1 MLLFDTHTHL
11 YDSAFDL
18 DRAEVIRNAREA
30 GVRLFMLPNED
41 TSTLD
46 ALWAMQRAYPDC
58 MLCAVGMHPT
68 SVKEDW
74 QTQLQDIERVLRAE
88 RSRIAAIGEVGLDF
102 YWDDSYRK
110 EQIAVL
116 TRQVELS
123 IELGLPLIL
132 HVRKAF
138 EEIFALLE
146 QSPNESVR
154 GVFHCFDGSADDL
167 ARILAYPHIMI
178 GLNGIITFKRNDSLR
193 ALVGSMPLDRIVLE
207 TDSPYLAPEPMR
219 GRRNESAFIVHTL
232 RTAAQCLRMPEEELS
247 AICYKNALK
256 LFNASK
262 CGETKQ
268 VNAE

>member
-58 MLCAVGMHPT
+58 MLCAVGLHPT

-74 QTQLQDIERVLRAE
+74 QIQLQDIERVLRAE

-123 IELGLPLIL
+123 IELGQPLIL

-138 EEIFALLE
+138 EEIFALLA
-146 QSPNESVR
+146 QFPHESVH

-167 ARILAYPHIMI
+167 ARILAYPHMMI

-247 AICYKNALK
+247 AICYKNALE